1 MINGIH
7 MLVCNR
13 HGGNQVTDSQGQVGA
28 EAFQLPLSRQTAEW
42 APFNA
47 RSEKQEY
54 STSTPLVVFAKEAV
68 PSTGKGG

>member
-1 MINGIH
+1 MG
-7 MLVCNR
+7 V
-13 HGGNQVTDSQGQVGA
+13 NQVTDSQGQVGA

-54 STSTPLVVFAKEAV
+54 STSTPLVVFAKETV

>member
-1 MINGIH
+1 MT
-7 MLVCNR
+7 V
-13 HGGNQVTDSQGQVGA
+13 SQGQVGA

-47 RSEKQEY
+47 RSAKQEY

-68 PSTGKGG
+68 PSTGRGG